1 MSLVQGKLFIW
12 QDADSI
18 LTEQGNTLVILA
30 EWIKILAGQRHDIHR
45 TRQLW
50 QNKAAFTEKG
60 YTMAANI
67 LAWSHQ
73 KKSY

>member
-1 MSLVQGKLFIW
+1 MIF
-12 QDADSI
+12 
-18 LTEQGNTLVILA
+18 TEQGNF
-30 EWIKILAGQRHDIHR
+30 GR
-45 TRQLW
+45 TRHYW

-73 KKSY
+73 KKSYYNTTREIHYN